1 MKHVLVLGGTGF
13 VGRHVCEWLNRVGV
27 RVTVPTRHTEHAKSI
42 QMLPMVDVIVANV
55 HDDRE
60 LERLLP
66 GHDAVV
72 NLIAILHGSRH
83 QFEQVHVAF
92 PQRLAQAMLAAQIQ
106 RLVHVS
112 ALGADPQGPSLYQQ
126 TKGAGEAAL
135 WSMTSAGLALTVLRP
150 SVIFGAED
158 RFLNLF
164 ARLQQTLPVVPLA
177 GAQAR
182 FQPVWVGDVAH
193 AIVECLRREDT
204 IGKTFECVG
213 PEVWTLADLVR
224 LAGRLSGHPRP
235 VIPLP
240 RALAYFQALLME
252 LLPGEPLLS
261 TDNLRSMEVDNVA
274 TGTLPTLTDLGITP
288 SAVEPVAA
296 RYLDLDGPADP
307 LIQLR
312 RRAHLRR

>member
-13 VGRHVCEWLNRVGV
+13 VGRHVCEQLTRLGV
-27 RVTVPTRHTEHAKSI
+27 RVTVPTRHPEHAKAV
-42 QMLPMVDVIVANV
+42 QMLPMVDVVTADV
-55 HDDRE
+55 HHDRV

-72 NLIAILHGSRH
+72 NLIAVLQGNRRR
-83 QFEQVHVAF
+83 FEQVHVSF
-92 PQRLAQAMLAAQIQ
+92 PQRLGEAMLAAHVR

-112 ALGADPQGPSLYQQ
+112 ALGADPAGPSLYQQ
-126 TKGAGEAAL
+126 TKGEGEAVLQQIA
-135 WSMTSAGLALTVLRP
+135 TAGLALTVLRP

-164 ARLQQTLPVVPLA
+164 ARLQRSLPVVPLA
-177 GAQAR
+177 GADAR
-182 FQPVWVGDVAH
+182 FQPVWVGDVAQ
-193 AIVECLRREDT
+193 AIVTCLQRDDT
-204 IGKTFECVG
+204 IGRTFEAVG

-235 VIPLP
+235 VIGLP
-240 RALAYFQALLME
+240 RALGYFQALLME
-252 LLPGEPLLS
+252 LMPGEPLLS

-274 TGTLPTLTDLGITP
+274 SGTLPTLADLGLTP

-307 LIQLR
+307 LIAIR
-312 RRAHLRR
+312 RTAHQRR